1 MILPARRAF
10 LVAGLALVLLT
21 IAAAV
26 PWMAAVALGL
36 DAALLVAGIVDGMRA
51 RWLRLSAS
59 RRWPP
64 LLVQG
69 EPASV
74 VVVLQS
80 ARRTRLLLR
89 DALHPAL
96 HSLPARLDFTAD
108 AGRQDSWRYDI
119 VPRRRGTHRAG
130 PLTVRVL
137 GPWGLAWAQRDLL
150 APEEMRVYPQVRW
163 EGRVGRLLVLAH
175 RRELGRAPV
184 SQHGLGGEPYGLKE
198 YRPGD
203 PPNRIQWK
211 ASARHRRLIAR
222 EETWERGQRVVVLL
236 DCARA
241 MASVQDERSKL
252 DHALA
257 AALALARVAASR
269 GDGVTIAAF
278 SDRMERAVKV
288 EARALSRAYAALF
301 DVEARL
307 TEPAFGM
314 LSELVSAVER
324 RRSTVVLFTSM
335 VDLGAADVLREALLT
350 LARRHKVILVNLEDP
365 ELARL
370 AFGPPATLAAAYAKV
385 SAMGIV
391 LANRKLGQ
399 RLRRSGI
406 RVVTTPADRLAWG
419 ALESYLQLFERRR
432 TRTA

>member
-1 MILPARRAF
+1 MLPAGRAF
-10 LVAGLALVLLT
+10 LVAGFALLLLT
-21 IAAAV
+21 LAAAV
-26 PWMAAVALGL
+26 PWMMALALVL
-36 DAALLVAGIVDGMRA
+36 DAALLVAGVVDGLRA
-51 RWLRLSAS
+51 RRLGLSAS

-69 EPASV
+69 ERASV
-74 VVVLQS
+74 AVRLES
-80 ARRTRLLLR
+80 EARLRLLAR
-89 DALHPAL
+89 DSLHPGL
-96 HSLPARLDFTAD
+96 HSAPVRLDLVAEPRRPYTW
-108 AGRQDSWRYDI
+108 QYDV
-119 VPRRRGTHRAG
+119 VPRRRGTHAVG

-150 APEEMRVYPQVRW
+150 PPEDVRVYPQVRW

-184 SQHGLGGEPYGLKE
+184 AQHGLGGEPYGLKE
-198 YRPGD
+198 YRAGD
-203 PPNRIQWK
+203 PPNRIHWK

-252 DHALA
+252 DHSLA

-269 GDGVTIAAF
+269 GDTITIAAF
-278 SDRMERAVKV
+278 SDRVERVIKL

-307 TEPAFGM
+307 TEPAFGT
-314 LSELVSAVER
+314 LAEVVAAVER
-324 RRSTVVLFTSM
+324 RRSTVVLFTSI
-335 VDLGAADVLREALLT
+335 VDLGAADVLRDALLA

-365 ELARL
+365 DLARL
-370 AFGPPATLAAAYAKV
+370 AFGAPATVAEAYAKV

-406 RVVTTPADRLAWG
+406 RVVTTPADKLAWG
-419 ALESYLQLFERRR
+419 ALESYLELFERRR
-432 TRTA
+432 VKLA